1 MSITF
6 ADVVHQTIS
15 FSREV
20 PSQQLVLRLIDTP
33 WMQRLRDISQTGN
46 CRLLYMFSEHS
57 RFGHSVG
64 VAYLADM
71 LLEKLSA
78 HFPRDVAQYR
88 DAVTAAALLHDIG
101 HLAPGSHTAFRTWYP
116 DQPDTHEELSV
127 RVLREDADIHGILAA
142 RSAELPSL
150 VAAILSESRDLP
162 PWTWEIISGG
172 GWNVDRGNWSIV
184 DSTLAGV
191 SYGKYNIP
199 ALLESMTISD
209 DRHLVL
215 RENRLDAM
223 MHFMVSR
230 HAMYKQI
237 YLHRVLLAVDT
248 LNKAIVMR
256 ARELGDKV
264 DFADEPMRA
273 MLASKNAS
281 DLTLPSMFAVR
292 DPWWRYHVVRWS
304 ESKDAILRDLSD
316 RLLNRRL
323 LKTVRLRDTDTK
335 GTLWA
340 AAEGAVR
347 AAGFEPRFYLHEVS
361 TIDMHAGDFQ
371 HSMPVLMDDGR
382 LRNLADAEPL
392 FQAMVRDAK
401 VPRSWIVLPEEAK
414 TKLGRDR

>member
-15 FSREV
+15 FSPSV
-20 PSQQLVLRLIDTP
+20 PAHSLVLQLIDTP

-64 VAYLADM
+64 VAFLADM
-71 LLEKLSA
+71 LMEKLSA
-78 HFPRDVAQYR
+78 HFPRDIAQYR
-88 DAVTAAALLHDIG
+88 EAIAAAALLHDIG

-116 DQPDTHEELSV
+116 EQPDTHEELSV
-127 RVLREDADIHGILAA
+127 RVLREDEAIHTLLAR

-150 VAAILSESRDLP
+150 VAAILHESSDLP

-199 ALLESMTISD
+199 ALLESMTLSE

-256 ARELGDKV
+256 ARDLGDQL
-264 DFADEPMRA
+264 DFADDPMRM
-273 MLASKNAS
+273 MLASRQAN
-281 DLTLPSMFAVR
+281 DLTLPAMFAVR
-292 DPWWRYHVVRWS
+292 DPWWRYHVVRWA
-304 ESKDAILRDLSD
+304 ESRDPVLAD
-316 RLLNRRL
+316 LAQRLLNRRL
-323 LKTVRLRDTDTK
+323 LKTVRIRDSDTK
-335 GTLWA
+335 AALWTA
-340 AAEGAVR
+340 AQDAVR
-347 AAGFEPRFYLHEVS
+347 AVGYDPRFYLHEVS
-361 TIDMHAGDFQ
+361 TIDMHAGDLQ

-401 VPRSWIVLPEEAK
+401 APKSWLVMPEQAK
-414 TKLGRDR
+414 ARLGRER